1 MRRAGVTFEFRF
13 LRLIAALALVSG
25 AGCGETETGR
35 QHPTV
40 FTPSDLS
47 HSVGTTTTFARS
59 RPQTV
64 EVHVLDPEPIST
76 TVLVTAKAG
85 GLLTAGRHQLRIP
98 AGALKYDTEI
108 TLRDMSGMA
117 GFVTCEAYPE
127 GLEFLVP
134 VQLQTT
140 FGDLKQPSRYTV
152 FWIANPGS
160 SDETWIDMHAVLSA
174 DGMGLTTELTHFS
187 TYAPGKAGWGP
198 RRDRGS
204 KTNFEEMQ
212 H

>member
-1 MRRAGVTFEFRF
+1 MWRAGVTFEFRF
-13 LRLIAALALVSG
+13 LWLIAALALVSG
-25 AGCGETETGR
+25 AGCGGSESGQRFPTG
-35 QHPTV
+35 TG
-40 FTPSDLS
+40 TADLS
-47 HSVGTTTTFARS
+47 FSAGTTTTFARR

-64 EVHVLDPEPIST
+64 EVSVLDPEPIST

-98 AGALKYDTEI
+98 AGALKSDTEI
-108 TLRDMSGMA
+108 TLKDMSGMV

-127 GLEFLVP
+127 GIEFQVP
-134 VQLQTT
+134 VQLQTS
-140 FGDLKQPSRYTV
+140 FGDLKEPSKYTV

-160 SDETWIDMHAVLSA
+160 PDESWIDMRAVLSS

-198 RRDRGS
+198 RRGRGS
-204 KTNFEEMQ
+204 KSNIEEMP